1 LYYRESESESERER
15 ERERGGSGKR
25 SGKQAKEREKERE
38 KFKIQ
43 NGERER
49 EEGQMAVSL
58 VTVIFWDSFLDCDSL
73 KVKKKAVH
81 CTGLSICRFI
91 SPNQKAHFV
100 LLGFHR
106 FHSSLYLALFHRMPL

>member
-1 LYYRESESESERER
+1 
-15 ERERGGSGKR
+15 
-25 SGKQAKEREKERE
+25 
-38 KFKIQ
+38 
-43 NGERER
+43 
-49 EEGQMAVSL
+49 MAVSL

-106 FHSSLYLALFHRMPL
+106 FHSSLHLALFHSKASLLYELRAFSRPICSLFNSLFFLFFLLFPSSILNHYIVFDILLFFKIYFNAK